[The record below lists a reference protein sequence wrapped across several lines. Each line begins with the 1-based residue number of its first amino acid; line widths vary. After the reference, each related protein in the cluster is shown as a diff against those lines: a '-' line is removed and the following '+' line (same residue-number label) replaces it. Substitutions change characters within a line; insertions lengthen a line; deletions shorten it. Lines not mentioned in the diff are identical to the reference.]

1 MSLGGN
7 IKRIRTDK
15 NIGIDSFA
23 AKLGLPVEACLAIED
38 DNRSLSSVEIQ
49 TICQILGVTFD
60 SLVYEKKSSLEN
72 LEINDVEENDAAEE
86 SVLMP
91 VDELQKLLGKMND
104 EQ

>member
-15 NIGIDSFA
+15 NISLESFA
-23 AKLGLPVEACLAIED
+23 DKLGLSVDTCMAIED

-49 TICQILGVTFD
+49 SICQILGVTFD
-60 SLVYEKKSSLEN
+60 SLVYEKRTSVEN
-72 LEINDVEENDAAEE
+72 NAVETGFKKDNDVTEE

-91 VDELQKLLGKMND
+91 VEELQKLLGEMK
-104 EQ
+104 E

>member
-15 NIGIDSFA
+15 NISLESFA
-23 AKLGLPVEACLAIED
+23 AKMGLSVDACAAIED

-49 TICQILGVTFD
+49 TICQILDVTFD
-60 SLVYEKKSSLEN
+60 SLVYEKKSA
-72 LEINDVEENDAAEE
+72 VEAMDKQDEEDSAEE

-91 VDELQKLLGKMND
+91 VDELQKLLGKMN
-104 EQ
+104 E

>member
-7 IKRIRTDK
+7 IKRIRTDR
-15 NIGIDSFA
+15 NISLESFA
-23 AKLGLPVEACLAIED
+23 EQLGLPVEACLAIED

-49 TICQILGVTFD
+49 TICQILDVTFD
-60 SLVYEKKSSLEN
+60 SLVYEKKSSLE
-72 LEINDVEENDAAEE
+72 INEAEENDAAEE

-104 EQ
+104 E